1 MKDSF
6 VLFRISFVRTQ
17 YSHIVAPIKKQKIKH
32 DLTVKGG
39 KNGGA
44 SFLFFFFPVFPV
56 LKLISTKL
64 PVFKLVYSANKK
76 TIMKITKR
84 SILTLRPAI
93 LNDQSPRHCVK
104 MKCFIVA
111 QLKRNLVKVLIKVCP
126 TESRGVLNISQ
137 SATKLW

>member
-6 VLFRISFVRTQ
+6 VLFRTSLVPMQ
-17 YSHIVAPIKKQKIKH
+17 YSHITAPIKKKKNFKY
-32 DLTVKGG
+32 DLTVTGG

-44 SFLFFFFPVFPV
+44 SFLCF
-56 LKLISTKL
+56 SWSY
-64 PVFKLVYSANKK
+64 FKQNFLFLNWYEANKNI
-76 TIMKITKR
+76 TILQFAFKITKR

-104 MKCFIVA
+104 MKCFIVT

-126 TESRGVLNISQ
+126 TESRGVLKISH

>member
-1 MKDSF
+1 MVGQVSCFFF
-6 VLFRISFVRTQ
+6 VL
-17 YSHIVAPIKKQKIKH
+17 
-32 DLTVKGG
+32 
-39 KNGGA
+39 
-44 SFLFFFFPVFPV
+44 FFFPVFPV

-93 LNDQSPRHCVK
+93 LNDQSPCHCVK
-104 MKCFIVA
+104 VKSFIVP
-111 QLKRNLVKVLIKVCP
+111 QLKRNLVKVLIKVCHI
-126 TESRGVLNISQ
+126 ESREVLKISQ